1 MPPCNVCVRLDA
13 FSQVLYVTSYSRESS
28 WTRESKHADNSA
40 PLTTLAVDLQDRH
53 CSRELCVIL
62 VEHRELSD
70 FSFFFSSSLSLSLSV
85 YLPCLSCS
93 ISFGSVHGY
102 LEFLRKLRRNRT
114 VWLVRPTQFTWRAD
128 RGARKFQRDEYS
140 MYGAVRL
147 NWVLFLFL

>member
-28 WTRESKHADNSA
+28 CTRESKHADNSV

-62 VEHRELSD
+62 VEHREFSD
-70 FSFFFSSSLSLSLSV
+70 FSFFSSSSSLSLSFSV

-114 VWLVRPTQFTWRAD
+114 VWLVCSTQFTFE
-128 RGARKFQRDEYS
+128 GPIVEQGNSNARSIRCMERF
-140 MYGAVRL
+140 V
-147 NWVLFLFL
+147 